1 MYVLFMS
8 FAGVFY
14 GRVPF
19 GTDQY
24 TPDFQTSD
32 TIAIKRSALCS
43 CAAVQLCSCAAVQ
56 LCSILEWS
64 CFQKW
69 EAFHTFVNVNVFFTI
84 SRSRTMRGDGQG
96 QLLSILTGNYK
107 FIHARGIQ
115 HP

>member
-24 TPDFQTSD
+24 TLDFQTSD

-43 CAAVQLCSCAAVQ
+43 CAAVQ
-56 LCSILEWS
+56 
-64 CFQKW
+64 
-69 EAFHTFVNVNVFFTI
+69 
-84 SRSRTMRGDGQG
+84 
-96 QLLSILTGNYK
+96 
-107 FIHARGIQ
+107 